1 MADIAVLVVEDD
13 REVNSLITKYVANE
27 GYQVDC
33 AYDGDSAL
41 EMIRSR
47 AYQLL
52 ILDIMIPGISGL

>member
-1 MADIAVLVVEDD
+1 MDDIAILVVEDD
-13 REVNSLITKYVANE
+13 SEVNSLITKYIANE
-27 GYQVDC
+27 GYHVDF
-33 AYDGDSAL
+33 AYDGGTAL